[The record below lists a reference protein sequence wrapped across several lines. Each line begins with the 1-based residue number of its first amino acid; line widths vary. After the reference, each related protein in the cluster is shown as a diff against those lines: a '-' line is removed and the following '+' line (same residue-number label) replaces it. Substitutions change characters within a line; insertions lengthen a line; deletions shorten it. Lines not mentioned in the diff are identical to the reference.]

1 MKLLSIVGLAA
12 ILFAFLLAAGS
23 FVVFAQTS
31 TQQQYGGGG
40 MIRGNV
46 YGFDMYDQLQ
56 PIAWASVIASNA
68 QYSFVASTS
77 GGGYYEMYVPTGA
90 YNVTVNPPGYAPY
103 SSSVAVSDGSSSA
116 INFYLEQSHVPV
128 PEYPQGAFVL
138 VLFVALASVLVV
150 QRTML
155 RRRRLQ

>member
-1 MKLLSIVGLAA
+1 MKILPIVGLAV
-12 ILFAFLLAAGS
+12 ILFAFLVASSS
-23 FVVFAQTS
+23 FVVFAQTN
-31 TQQQYGGGG
+31 TQQYGGGG

-46 YGFDMYDQLQ
+46 YGFDMFDQLQ
-56 PIAWASVIASNA
+56 PIAWATVTASNG
-68 QYSFVASTS
+68 QNNFVAYTG
-77 GGGYYEMYVPTGA
+77 GGGYYEMYVPAGA
-90 YNVTVNPPGYAPY
+90 YNVTVNPPGYTPY
-103 SSSVAVSDGSSSA
+103 SSSVAVSDGSSSV
-116 INFYLEQSHVPV
+116 INFDLEQSHVPV